1 MAISKEKQ
9 QHIYK
14 KRRNQILTAAMK
26 LFNVKGYTNTRV
38 SDISEKAKISKG
50 LIYRYFNS
58 KEEIILSLVD
68 KLNECIDECYAMNS
82 ARDAIKTFSLRLLYY
97 PYYDNYVPPLRVF
110 FSAITRGEID
120 VGKIDYPVHEDFGRE
135 YFGNLFARGQKQGEF
150 KPGDPKQYGEI
161 FWNYLTGYMANM
173 KIKEGKH
180 YQPDIDAVLKLFEF

>member
-97 PYYDNYVPPLRVF
+97 PYRSEEHTSELQ
-110 FSAITRGEID
+110 S
-120 VGKIDYPVHEDFGRE
+120 
-135 YFGNLFARGQKQGEF
+135 
-150 KPGDPKQYGEI
+150 QY
-161 FWNYLTGYMANM
+161 
-173 KIKEGKH
+173 
-180 YQPDIDAVLKLFEF
+180 